1 MTCCL
6 FPQDYLAE
14 AVRYLQQEPSG
25 TSVDA
30 IKGIW
35 VASDASDM
43 VNEVRALAGA
53 YFPSVLSEDIV
64 YVANGVLG
72 GVQTSRMTTHSISQ
86 VQTISRS
93 V

>member
-1 MTCCL
+1 M
-6 FPQDYLAE
+6 
-14 AVRYLQQEPSG
+14 RYLQQEPNG
-25 TSVDA
+25 TSVGA

-35 VASDASDM
+35 VASDTSEI
-43 VNEVRALAGA
+43 VNKVRSLAGA
-53 YFPSVLSEDIV
+53 YFPSVQSEDIV

-86 VQTISRS
+86 VLPNSRY